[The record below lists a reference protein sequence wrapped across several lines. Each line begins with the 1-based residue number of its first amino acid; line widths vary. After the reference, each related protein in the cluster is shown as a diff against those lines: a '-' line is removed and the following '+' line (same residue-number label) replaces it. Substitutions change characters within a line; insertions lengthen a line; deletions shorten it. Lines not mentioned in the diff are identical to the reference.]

1 MAKTASGCRAALGC
15 LCSIVLL
22 GCMNHRFERHVV
34 FGGPAAT
41 RIERVRQYSLED
53 QYKIFR
59 YGNDVVEPPLM
70 NLAGSIA
77 ERGATVVPFL
87 LNQLNA
93 EKNDTVLRDT
103 LLIFERMAVS
113 KSYDVK
119 PDPALMSAL
128 DAKIAGMKDK
138 GWKSVCLAMFGRI
151 KTE

>member
-1 MAKTASGCRAALGC
+1 MVRRARDCSVALRS

-34 FGGPAAT
+34 FGGPPAT

-59 YGNDVVEPPLM
+59 YGNDYVEPPLM
-70 NLAGSIA
+70 NLADPIA
-77 ERGATVVPFL
+77 ERGAAAIPFL
-87 LNQLNA
+87 LNQLNT
-93 EKNDTVLRDT
+93 EKDDTVVRDT
-103 LLIFERMAVS
+103 LLIFETMAVS

-119 PDPALMSAL
+119 SDPTLMSAL
-128 DAKIAGMKDK
+128 NAKIAGMKDK
-138 GWKSVCLAMFGRI
+138 GWKSVCLAMFGRV